1 MNTAKDMIIKLVEEI
16 PETKAGEVIDFLLYL
31 KNKKE
36 QDLYLE
42 ADEEEIWNLIKNDE
56 RIPSDKVNKLLE
68 GMKYEEDHLFKE
80 CLLFY
85 S

>member
-1 MNTAKDMIIKLVEEI
+1 MNTAKEIIMKLVEEI

-42 ADEEEIWNLIKNDE
+42 PDEEEEIWNLIKNDE
-56 RIPSDKVNKLLE
+56 RVCSDKVSELLN
-68 GMKYEEDHLFKE
+68 GK
-80 CLLFY
+80 
-85 S
+85 